1 MEQENDWKNGKYVLT
16 IIAEHFY
23 CLSVMMG
30 VKTLCDLWKFAR
42 EREKQMLWKIFG
54 NFTGSR
60 SFKSTGILR
69 QHCQELASHP
79 HFHTYTHTVTFG
91 LNGTVSACVVFRG
104 QVYSGQNVDVDPQRW
119 RRCVCATRTNQNKR
133 ATPKGHVRKMS
144 RLLLRLEINCS
155 EINKKLVY
163 IQMRIELQCQF
174 GTICCS
180 KSCYLLHI
188 GHRR

>member
-1 MEQENDWKNGKYVLT
+1 MLNNNKNLHTYIHAERRIDAKINGIWKVNEWRKEMKQENDWKNGKYVLT

-119 RRCVCATRTNQNKR
+119 RLCVCHTYKPKQTSNSQRTCPKNVASIVTIGNKLQWNQ
-133 ATPKGHVRKMS
+133 
-144 RLLLRLEINCS
+144 
-155 EINKKLVY
+155 
-163 IQMRIELQCQF
+163 
-174 GTICCS
+174 
-180 KSCYLLHI
+180 
-188 GHRR
+188 